1 MNQTTVF
8 TNEALA
14 GEIVLVTGASRGIGA
29 AILEACVK
37 AGATVIGTATSE
49 AGAAKIS
56 DHIAEL
62 GGKGEGRILNVAD
75 REGTDA
81 FIKAVEAEVGVVSVL
96 VNNAGITRDTLSMRM
111 KDSQWDEV
119 IETNLTGG
127 FRLCR
132 ACMKGMMKARHG
144 RIINI
149 ASIVGLMGN
158 AGQANYAA
166 AKGGMIAMSKSIARE
181 ISARGVTVNCVA
193 PGFIAT
199 DMTDALNDAQ
209 KQALL
214 AQIPIGRLGAP
225 EDVADAVVFL
235 ASSAASYIT
244 GQVIEVNGGM
254 RM

>member
-1 MNQTTVF
+1 MTQSVF
-8 TNEALA
+8 TADALA

-29 AILEACVK
+29 AILDVCVK
-37 AGATVIGTATSE
+37 AGATVIGTATSDS
-49 AGAAKIS
+49 GAAKIS
-56 DHIAEL
+56 ARIQEL
-62 GGKGEGRILNVAD
+62 GGKGGGRVLNIAA

-81 FIKAVEAEVGVVSVL
+81 FMKALEADFGSVTVL
-96 VNNAGITRDTLSMRM
+96 VNNAGITRDTLS
-111 KDSQWDEV
+111 
-119 IETNLTGG
+119 
-127 FRLCR
+127 
-132 ACMKGMMKARHG
+132 G

-149 ASIVGLMGN
+149 ASIVGMMGN

-166 AKGGMIAMSKSIARE
+166 AKAGTIAMSKSIARE
-181 ISARGVTVNCVA
+181 IGSRGVTVNCVA

-214 AQIPIGRLGAP
+214 AQIPLGRLGSAD
-225 EDVADAVVFL
+225 DVAEAVVFL
-235 ASSAASYIT
+235 ASSAAAYIT

>member
-1 MNQTTVF
+1 MTQSVF
-8 TNEALA
+8 TADALA

-29 AILEACVK
+29 AVLDVCVK
-37 AGATVIGTATSE
+37 AGATVIGTATSDS
-49 AGAAKIS
+49 GAAKIS
-56 DHIAEL
+56 ARIQEL
-62 GGKGEGRILNVAD
+62 GGKGEGRVLNIAA

-81 FIKAVEAEVGVVSVL
+81 FMKALEADFGSVTVL

-119 IETNLTGG
+119 IETCL
-127 FRLCR
+127 
-132 ACMKGMMKARHG
+132 KGMMKARHG

-149 ASIVGLMGN
+149 ASIVGMMGN

-166 AKGGMIAMSKSIARE
+166 AKAGTIAMSKSIARE
-181 ISARGVTVNCVA
+181 IGSRGVTVNCVA

-209 KQALL
+209 RQALL
-214 AQIPIGRLGAP
+214 AQIPLGRLGSAD
-225 EDVADAVVFL
+225 DVAEAVVFL
-235 ASSAASYIT
+235 ASSAAAYIT

>member
-1 MNQTTVF
+1 MTQSVF
-8 TNEALA
+8 TADALA

-29 AILEACVK
+29 AILDVCVK
-37 AGATVIGTATSE
+37 AGATVIGTATSDS
-49 AGAAKIS
+49 GAAKIS
-56 DHIAEL
+56 ARIQEL
-62 GGKGEGRILNVAD
+62 GGKGEGRVLNIAA

-81 FIKAVEAEVGVVSVL
+81 FMKALEADFGSVTVL

-127 FRLCR
+127 FRLSR
-132 ACMKGMMKARHG
+132 ACLKGMMKARHG

-149 ASIVGLMGN
+149 ASIVGMMGN
-158 AGQANYAA
+158 AGQATY
-166 AKGGMIAMSKSIARE
+166 AMSKSIARE
-181 ISARGVTVNCVA
+181 IGSRGVTVNCVA

-214 AQIPIGRLGAP
+214 AQIPLGRLGSAD
-225 EDVADAVVFL
+225 DVAEAVVFL
-235 ASSAASYIT
+235 ASSAAAYIT